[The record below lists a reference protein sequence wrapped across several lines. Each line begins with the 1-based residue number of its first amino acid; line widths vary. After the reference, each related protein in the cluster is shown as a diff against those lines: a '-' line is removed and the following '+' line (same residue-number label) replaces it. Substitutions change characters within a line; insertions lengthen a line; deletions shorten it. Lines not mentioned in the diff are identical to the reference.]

1 MYRTCDARNAQDV
14 HFFTH
19 CERPMTRYNLA
30 EWGLRRP
37 ALTAYLIGLILLTG
51 TVAFLN
57 LGQTDMPDWTMR
69 NMPIRVLW
77 PGASAEQMEQ
87 QVIDKIER
95 KLQDTPYL
103 DNLIS
108 ASKPGEAWIWV
119 NLENTMTDPK
129 GKVPDIWYQVR
140 KKVSDIRDTLPP
152 GVQGP
157 YFNDE
162 FGDVYPLVYGVWGD
176 EFSYAELKDQAD
188 WLREELLR
196 LPIVEKVVLV
206 GAQPQRVYLNLSTAR
221 LGNLRVSPLA
231 LTDAIAGHNAMQPA
245 GQIENAADR
254 IRLRLGGQFTSAD
267 DIGRVPVRAADGRL
281 LAVSDLAEVTTG
293 YQDPADQVMR
303 VNGHRAVGLAISMAT
318 GGNVVD
324 LRRDVVALMQRL
336 EPGMTLGMH
345 ATLAADEPQVVTRT
359 LNKFLFKLAVA
370 IGIVLL
376 VSYATLGLRSGLVVA
391 TAFPLV
397 LGATFVAMQALDVD
411 LQRISLGAL
420 IISLGLLVDDAII
433 IVEMMLVKM
442 RQGLDRFHAASAA
455 YTSTSLPM
463 LTGTLVTIAGF
474 LPIALAHSPMREFM
488 FGLYGVIAVALLVSW
503 LVSVL
508 FTPYLAYRMLPAR
521 LDHHTEVYDTP
532 FYRRL
537 RALVRACVD
546 RRWWTL
552 AAVAGLCALAALI
565 SPQVEKQFFPLTDR
579 PDLIVE
585 TWLPEGSSF
594 AANEALAKDI
604 DRLLGSEP
612 GVVRWASYVGSDT
625 PRIFTDL
632 WIELPAHNVIKTYVL
647 TTDRPTRDRLRESL
661 RTRIANEV
669 PQARARVNVFPF
681 GIPAPASIE
690 YRVTGPDK
698 QRLHDLAAQVRS
710 VLHAHPQTSG
720 VRYSWRGPVAT
731 VRAELDHARLA
742 ALGLSAQRLGES
754 LDMLLSGRPITQLRQ
769 GDETIDV
776 MLRLTD
782 DERTRLGYLP
792 NVPVP
797 LADGSSLPLGQ
808 LAQLQPALE
817 DGVISHYNR
826 VPAIMVYA
834 DLPWYV
840 QPLDID
846 VQIKDQLDAIRA
858 RLPLGYHV
866 EIAGI
871 GEISA
876 EIDEAIGAAM
886 PIIALVIVTL
896 LMVQLHHLGLTALV
910 VATAPLGLIGV
921 LFTLWA
927 VDLPLGLVARL
938 GVLALAGITMRNT
951 VILVDQIRQDVAAG
965 LGRYEAVIEST
976 VRRFRPIVVTAAA
989 AIFALIPLM
998 SDPFWGPMAY
1008 AMMGGLA
1015 LATVLTVLFVP
1026 ALYAACF
1033 RVRPSPPS
1041 LVED

>member
-1 MYRTCDARNAQDV
+1 MS
-14 HFFTH
+14 
-19 CERPMTRYNLA
+19 RYNLA

-37 ALTAYLIGLILLTG
+37 ALTVYLIGLLLLG
-51 TVAFLN
+51 GAVAFFG

-69 NMPIRVLW
+69 AMPIRVFW
-77 PGASAEQMEQ
+77 PGASAEQIEQ
-87 QVIDKIER
+87 QVVDKIER

-103 DNLIS
+103 KSLIS
-108 ASKPGEAWIWV
+108 TSKPGQAWIWV
-119 NLENTMTDPK
+119 NLENSLTDPK
-129 GKVPDIWYQVR
+129 TKVPDIWYQVR
-140 KKVSDIRDTLPP
+140 KKVGDIRDTLPP

-162 FGDVYPLVYGVWGD
+162 FGDVYPLVYGIWGD

-231 LTDAIAGHNAMQPA
+231 LTEAIAGHNAMQAA
-245 GQIENAADR
+245 GQIENTSDR
-254 IRLRLGGQFTSAD
+254 LRLRLGGQFSSVD
-267 DIGRVPVRAADGRL
+267 DVRRVPVPAADGRL
-281 LAVSDLAEVTTG
+281 LTVGDLAGISAG
-293 YQDPADQVMR
+293 YQDPAEQLMR
-303 VNGHRAVGLAISMAT
+303 VNGHPAVGLAISMAA

-324 LRRDVVALMQRL
+324 LRRDVVTLMRRL
-336 EPGMTLGMH
+336 EAGLTVGVQ
-345 ATLAADEPQVVTRT
+345 ATLVADEPQVVTHT
-359 LNKFLFKLAVA
+359 LDKFLLKLAVA
-370 IGIVLL
+370 VGIVLL

-397 LGATFVAMQALDVD
+397 LGATFMAMKVMDID

-433 IVEMMLVKM
+433 IVEMMQVKM

-474 LPIALAHSPMREFM
+474 MPIALAKTALREFM

-508 FTPYLAYRMLPAR
+508 FTPYLAYRMLPAQVA
-521 LDHHTEVYDTP
+521 HHDEVYDTP

-537 RALVRACVD
+537 RGLVRACVN
-546 RRWWTL
+546 RPGWMVAAVALLVGL
-552 AAVAGLCALAALI
+552 AAVAGR
-565 SPQVEKQFFPLTDR
+565 QVEKQFFPLTDR

-604 DRLLGSEP
+604 DRLLKSEA
-612 GVVRWASYVGSDT
+612 GVQRWVSYIGSDT

-632 WIELPAHNVIKTYVL
+632 WIELPAHNVIKTYIQ
-647 TTDRPTRDRLRESL
+647 TTDRPTRDRLREAL
-661 RTRIANEV
+661 RTRIAREL

-681 GIPAPASIE
+681 GMPAPSSIE
-690 YRVTGPDK
+690 YRVTGPD
-698 QRLHDLAAQVRS
+698 RHTLRAFAAQVS
-710 VLHAHPQTSG
+710 AVMHDYPQASG
-720 VRYSWRGPVAT
+720 VHYSWRGPVST
-731 VRAELDHARLA
+731 VRLDLDQARLT

-754 LDMLLSGRPITQLRQ
+754 LDMLLSGRPVTQLRD

-776 MLRLTD
+776 VLRLTE

-808 LAQLQPALE
+808 LAHLQPALE
-817 DGVISHYNR
+817 EGVVTHYNR

-840 QPLDID
+840 QPLGVDAQLRD
-846 VQIKDQLDAIRA
+846 RLDAIRQ
-858 RLPLGYHV
+858 RLPLGYHL
-866 EIAGI
+866 EIGGI
-871 GEISA
+871 GELSA
-876 EIDEAIGAAM
+876 EVDEAIGAVM
-886 PIIALVIVTL
+886 PIIAVLIVTL
-896 LMVQLHHLGLTALV
+896 LMMQLQHLGLTLLV
-910 VATAPLGLIGV
+910 LASAPLGLIGV
-921 LFTLWA
+921 LFTLWVA
-927 VDLPLGLVARL
+927 DLPLGLVAQL

-965 LGRYEAVIEST
+965 LSRHEAVIEST

-989 AIFALIPLM
+989 AILALIPLLT
-998 SDPFWGPMAY
+998 DPFWGPMAY
-1008 AMMGGLA
+1008 AMMGGL
-1015 LATVLTVLFVP
+1015 LVATVLTVLFVP
-1026 ALYAACF
+1026 TLYAACF
-1033 RVRPSPPS
+1033 RVQASPAAPPP
-1041 LVED
+1041 V

>member
-1 MYRTCDARNAQDV
+1 MS
-14 HFFTH
+14 
-19 CERPMTRYNLA
+19 RYNLA

-37 ALTAYLIGLILLTG
+37 ALTAYLIGLILVG
-51 TVAFLN
+51 GAVAFFG
-57 LGQTDMPDWTMR
+57 LGQTDMPDWTLR
-69 NMPIRVLW
+69 AMPIRVFW
-77 PGASAEQMEQ
+77 PGASAEQIEQ
-87 QVIDKIER
+87 QVVDKIER

-103 DNLIS
+103 KSLVS
-108 ASKPGEAWIWV
+108 TSKPGEAWIWV
-119 NLENTMTDPK
+119 NLENSLTDPK
-129 GKVPDIWYQVR
+129 TKVPDIWYQVR
-140 KKVSDIRDTLPP
+140 KKVGDIRDTLPP

-162 FGDVYPLVYGVWGD
+162 FGDVYPLVYGIWGD

-196 LPIVEKVVLV
+196 LPIVEKVVLI

-231 LTDAIAGHNAMQPA
+231 LTEAIAGHNAMQAA
-245 GQIENAADR
+245 GQIENTSDR
-254 IRLRLGGQFTSAD
+254 LRLRLGGQFGSVD
-267 DIGRVPVRAADGRL
+267 DVRRVPVPAADGRL
-281 LAVSDLAEVTTG
+281 LTVGDLAEISAG
-293 YQDPADQVMR
+293 YQDPAEQLMR
-303 VNGHRAVGLAISMAT
+303 VNGHPAVGLAISMAA

-324 LRRDVVALMQRL
+324 LRRDVVTLMQRL
-336 EPGMTLGMH
+336 EAGLTVGVHTTLV
-345 ATLAADEPQVVTRT
+345 ADEPQVVTHT
-359 LNKFLFKLAVA
+359 LDKFLFKLAVA
-370 IGIVLL
+370 VGIVLL

-397 LGATFVAMQALDVD
+397 LGATFMAMQVMGID

-433 IVEMMLVKM
+433 IVEMMQVKM

-474 LPIALAHSPMREFM
+474 MPIALAKSALREFM

-508 FTPYLAYRMLPAR
+508 FTPYLAYRMLPAQVA
-521 LDHHTEVYDTP
+521 HHDEVYDTP

-537 RALVRACVD
+537 RGLVRACVN
-546 RRWWTL
+546 RPGWVAATVALLVGL
-552 AAVAGLCALAALI
+552 AAVAGR
-565 SPQVEKQFFPLTDR
+565 QVEKQFFPLTDR

-594 AANEALAKDI
+594 AANETLAKDL
-604 DRLLGSEP
+604 DRLLAGEA
-612 GVVRWASYVGSDT
+612 GVVRWVSYIGSDT

-632 WIELPAHNVIKTYVL
+632 WIELPTHNVIKTYVQ
-647 TTDRPTRDRLRESL
+647 TTDRPTRDRLREAL
-661 RTRIANEV
+661 RTRIAGEL

-681 GIPAPASIE
+681 GMPAPSSIE
-690 YRVTGPDK
+690 YRITGPD
-698 QRLHDLAAQVRS
+698 RATLREFAAQVRA
-710 VLHAHPQTSG
+710 VMHDHPQTSG
-720 VRYSWRGPVAT
+720 VHYSWRGPVST
-731 VRAELDHARLA
+731 VRLDLDQARLT

-754 LDMLLSGRPITQLRQ
+754 LDMLLSGRPVTQLRDR
-769 GDETIDV
+769 DETIDV
-776 MLRLTD
+776 VLRLTE

-808 LAQLQPALE
+808 LAHLQPAVE
-817 DGVISHYNR
+817 EGVVSHYNR

-840 QPLDID
+840 QPLDVD
-846 VQIKDQLDAIRA
+846 AQLRDRLDAIRQ
-858 RLPLGYHV
+858 RLPLGYHL
-866 EIAGI
+866 EIGGI
-871 GEISA
+871 GELSA
-876 EIDEAIGAAM
+876 EVDEAIGAVM
-886 PIIALVIVTL
+886 PIIAVAIVTL
-896 LMVQLHHLGLTALV
+896 LMLQLQHLGLTLLV
-910 VATAPLGLIGV
+910 LASAPLGLIGV
-921 LFTLWA
+921 LVTLWVA
-927 VDLPLGLVARL
+927 DLPLGLVAQL

-965 LGRYEAVIEST
+965 LSRHEAVIEST

-989 AIFALIPLM
+989 AILALLPLLT
-998 SDPFWGPMAY
+998 DPFWGPMAY
-1008 AMMGGLA
+1008 AMMGGL
-1015 LATVLTVLFVP
+1015 LVATVLTVLFVP
-1026 ALYAACF
+1026 TLYAACF
-1033 RVRPSPPS
+1033 RVQPSPAAPPP
-1041 LVED
+1041 V

>member
-1 MYRTCDARNAQDV
+1 MS
-14 HFFTH
+14 
-19 CERPMTRYNLA
+19 RYNLA

-37 ALTAYLIGLILLTG
+37 ALTVYLIGLLLVG
-51 TVAFLN
+51 GAVAFFS
-57 LGQTDMPDWTMR
+57 LGQTDMPNWTMR
-69 NMPIRVLW
+69 AMPIRVFW
-77 PGASAEQMEQ
+77 PGASAEQIEQ
-87 QVIDKIER
+87 HVVDKIER

-103 DNLIS
+103 DSLIS
-108 ASKPGEAWIWV
+108 TSKPGEAWIWV
-119 NLENTMTDPK
+119 NLENSLPDPQT
-129 GKVPDIWYQVR
+129 KVPDIWYQVR
-140 KKVSDIRDTLPP
+140 KKVGDIRETLPP

-162 FGDVYPLVYGVWGD
+162 FGDVYPLVYGIWGD

-196 LPIVEKVVLV
+196 LPIVEKAVLV
-206 GAQPQRVYLNLSTAR
+206 GAQPQRVYIDLSTAR

-231 LTDAIAGHNAMQPA
+231 LTEAIAGHNAMQPA
-245 GQIENAADR
+245 GQIENTADR
-254 IRLRLGGQFTSAD
+254 LRLRLGGQFDSVD
-267 DIGRVPVRAADGRL
+267 DVRRVPVQATDGRL
-281 LAVSDLAEVTTG
+281 LTVGDLAEVSAG
-293 YQDPADQVMR
+293 YQDPAEQLMR
-303 VNGHRAVGLAISMAT
+303 VNGHPAVGLAISMAA

-324 LRRDVVALMQRL
+324 LRRDVVALMGRL
-336 EPGMTLGMH
+336 EAGLTVGVQ
-345 ATLAADEPQVVTRT
+345 ATLVADEPQVVTHT

-376 VSYATLGLRSGLVVA
+376 VSYATLGWRSGLVVA

-397 LGATFVAMQALDVD
+397 LGATFMAMKVMDID

-433 IVEMMLVKM
+433 IVEMMQVKM

-463 LTGTLVTIAGF
+463 LTGTLITIAGF
-474 LPIALAHSPMREFM
+474 MPIALAETALREFM

-508 FTPYLAYRMLPAR
+508 FTPYLAYRMLPAQVE
-521 LDHHTEVYDTP
+521 HHDEVYDTP

-537 RALVRACVD
+537 RGLVRACVS
-546 RRWWTL
+546 RPGWMTATVALLVGL
-552 AAVAGLCALAALI
+552 AAVAGR
-565 SPQVEKQFFPLTDR
+565 QVEKQYFPLTDR

-604 DRLLGSEP
+604 DRLLKGEA
-612 GVVRWASYVGSDT
+612 GVHSWVSYIGSDT

-632 WIELPAHNVIKTYVL
+632 WIELPAHNVIKTYIQ
-647 TTDRPTRDRLRESL
+647 TTDRPTRDRLREAL
-661 RTRIANEV
+661 RTRIAREL

-681 GIPAPASIE
+681 GMPAPSSIE
-690 YRVTGPDK
+690 YRVTGPD
-698 QRLHDLAAQVRS
+698 RHTLREFAAQVRT
-710 VLHAHPQTSG
+710 VMHDHPQTRG
-720 VRYSWRGPVAT
+720 VHYSWRGPVST
-731 VRAELDHARLA
+731 VRLDLDHARLT

-754 LDMLLSGRPITQLRQ
+754 LDMLLSGRPVTQLRD

-776 MLRLTD
+776 VLRLTE

-808 LAQLQPALE
+808 LAQLQPAVE
-817 DGVISHYNR
+817 EGVVTHYNR
-826 VPAIMVYA
+826 MPAIMVYA

-840 QPLDID
+840 QPLDVD
-846 VQIKDQLDAIRA
+846 AQLRDRLDAIRQ

-866 EIAGI
+866 EIGGI
-871 GEISA
+871 GELSGEVDA
-876 EIDEAIGAAM
+876 ALGAVM
-886 PIIALVIVTL
+886 PIIAVAIVTL
-896 LMVQLHHLGLTALV
+896 LMMQLQHLGLTLLV
-910 VATAPLGLIGV
+910 LASAPLGLIGV
-921 LFTLWA
+921 LFTLWVA
-927 VDLPLGLVARL
+927 DLPLGLVAQL

-965 LGRYEAVIEST
+965 LSRHEAVIEST

-989 AIFALIPLM
+989 AILALVPLLT
-998 SDPFWGPMAY
+998 DPFWGPMAY
-1008 AMMGGLA
+1008 AMMGGL
-1015 LATVLTVLFVP
+1015 LVATVLTVLFVP
-1026 ALYAACF
+1026 TLYAVCF
-1033 RVRPSPPS
+1033 RDQPSPAALPP
-1041 LVED
+1041 V

>member
-1 MYRTCDARNAQDV
+1 MS
-14 HFFTH
+14 
-19 CERPMTRYNLA
+19 RYNLA

-37 ALTAYLIGLILLTG
+37 ALTAYLIGLILVAG
-51 TVAFLN
+51 AVAFFR

-69 NMPIRVLW
+69 AMPIRVFW
-77 PGASAEQMEQ
+77 PGASAEQIEQ
-87 QVIDKIER
+87 QVVDKIER

-103 DNLIS
+103 DSLIS
-108 ASKPGEAWIWV
+108 TSKPGEAWIWV
-119 NLENTMTDPK
+119 NLENSLTDPK
-129 GKVPDIWYQVR
+129 TKVPDIWYQVR
-140 KKVSDIRDTLPP
+140 KKVGDIRDTLPP

-162 FGDVYPLVYGVWGD
+162 FGDVYPLVYGIWGD

-196 LPIVEKVVLV
+196 LPIVEKVVLI

-231 LTDAIAGHNAMQPA
+231 LTEAIAGHNAMQAA
-245 GQIENAADR
+245 GQIENTADR
-254 IRLRLGGQFTSAD
+254 LRLRLGGQFSSVD
-267 DIGRVPVRAADGRL
+267 DVRRVPVQATDGRL
-281 LAVSDLAEVTTG
+281 LTVGDLAEVTAG
-293 YQDPADQVMR
+293 YQDPAEQLMR
-303 VNGHRAVGLAISMAT
+303 VNGHPAVGLAISMAA

-324 LRRDVVALMQRL
+324 LRREVVTLMQAL
-336 EPGMTLGMH
+336 EAGLTVGVQAALV
-345 ATLAADEPQVVTRT
+345 ADEPQVVTHT
-359 LNKFLFKLAVA
+359 LSKFLFKLAVA
-370 IGIVLL
+370 VGIVLL
-376 VSYATLGLRSGLVVA
+376 VSYAALGLRSGLVVA

-397 LGATFVAMQALDVD
+397 LGATFVAMKLLDID

-474 LPIALAHSPMREFM
+474 MPIALAETALREFM

-508 FTPYLAYRMLPAR
+508 FTPYLAYRMLPAQVE
-521 LDHHTEVYDTP
+521 HHDEVYDTR

-537 RALVRACVD
+537 RGLVRACVD
-546 RRWWTL
+546 RPGSMLAAVAVLTAL
-552 AAVAGLCALAALI
+552 AAVAGR
-565 SPQVEKQFFPLTDR
+565 QVEKQFFPLTDR

-604 DRLLGSEP
+604 DRLLKGES
-612 GVVRWASYVGSDT
+612 GVHRWVSYIGSDT

-632 WIELPAHNVIKTYVL
+632 WIELPAHNVIKTYIQ
-647 TTDRPTRDRLRESL
+647 TTDRPTRDRLRETL
-661 RTRIANEV
+661 RTHVAREL

-681 GIPAPASIE
+681 GMPAPSSIE
-690 YRVTGPDK
+690 YRVTGPD
-698 QRLHDLAAQVRS
+698 RHTLRAFAAQVRA
-710 VLHAHPQTSG
+710 VVQEHPQTSG
-720 VRYSWRGPVAT
+720 VYYGWRGPVST
-731 VRAELDHARLA
+731 VRLDLDHARLT

-754 LDMLLSGRPITQLRQ
+754 LDMLLAGRPVTQLRD

-776 MLRLTD
+776 VLRLTD

-792 NVPVP
+792 SVPVP

-808 LAQLQPALE
+808 LAQLQPAVE
-817 DGVISHYNR
+817 EGVVTHYNR

-840 QPLDID
+840 QPLDVD
-846 VQIKDQLDAIRA
+846 AQLRDRLDAIRE
-858 RLPLGYHV
+858 RMPLGYHL
-866 EIAGI
+866 EIGGI
-871 GEISA
+871 GELSA
-876 EIDEAIGAAM
+876 EVDEAIGAAM
-886 PIIALVIVTL
+886 PIIAVVIVTL
-896 LMVQLHHLGLTALV
+896 LMMQLQHLGLTLLV
-910 VATAPLGLIGV
+910 LASAPLGLIGV
-921 LFTLWA
+921 LVTLWA
-927 VDLPLGLVARL
+927 ADLPLGLVAQL

-965 LGRYEAVIEST
+965 LSRYEAVIEST

-989 AIFALIPLM
+989 AMLALIPLLT
-998 SDPFWGPMAY
+998 DPFWGPMAY
-1008 AMMGGLA
+1008 AMMGGL
-1015 LATVLTVLFVP
+1015 LVATVLTVLFVP

-1033 RVRPSPPS
+1033 RVRPMPVPPPP
-1041 LVED
+1041 V

>member
-1 MYRTCDARNAQDV
+1 
-14 HFFTH
+14 
-19 CERPMTRYNLA
+19 MTRYNLA

-37 ALTAYLIGLILLTG
+37 TLTAYLIGLILLAG
-51 TVAFLN
+51 TVAFFR

-69 NMPIRVLW
+69 AMPIRVFW
-77 PGASAEQMEQ
+77 PGATAEQIEQ
-87 QVIDKIER
+87 QVVDKIER
-95 KLQDTPYL
+95 KLQDTPHL
-103 DNLIS
+103 DSLIS
-108 ASKPGEAWIWV
+108 TAKPGEAWIWV
-119 NLENTMTDPK
+119 NLENSLPNPK
-129 GKVPDIWYQVR
+129 EVVPELWYQVR
-140 KKVSDIRDTLPP
+140 KKVGDFRHTLPP
-152 GVQGP
+152 GVRGP

-176 EFSYAELKDQAD
+176 DFDYAELKDQAD

-196 LPIVEKVVLV
+196 LPIVEKVVMI
-206 GAQPQRVYLNLSTAR
+206 GAQPQRVYVDLSTAR

-231 LTDAIAGHNAMQPA
+231 LTEAIAAHNAVQAA
-245 GQIENAADR
+245 GSIEHIDG
-254 IRLRLGGQFTSAD
+254 RLRLRLSGQFTNVD
-267 DIGRVPVRAADGRL
+267 DVRRVPVQAADGRL
-281 LAVSDLAEVTTG
+281 LTLGDLAEVSAG
-293 YQDPADQVMR
+293 YQDPAEQLMR
-303 VNGHRAVGLAISMAT
+303 VNGHPAVGLAISMAA

-336 EPGMTLGMH
+336 EAGLTVGVQ
-345 ATLAADEPQVVTRT
+345 ATLVADEPQVVTHT
-359 LNKFLFKLAVA
+359 LNKFLLKLAVA

-397 LGATFVAMQALDVD
+397 LGATFVAMTLLDID

-463 LTGTLVTIAGF
+463 LTGTLVMIAGF
-474 LPIALAHSPMREFM
+474 MPIALAKTALREFM

-521 LDHHTEVYDTP
+521 VAHHDEVYDTP

-537 RALVRACVD
+537 RAVVRGCVD
-546 RRWWTL
+546 HRWALL
-552 AAVAGLCALAALI
+552 AAVAGLSALAALAGR
-565 SPQVEKQFFPLTDR
+565 QVEKQFFPLTDR

-585 TWLPEGSSF
+585 TWLPENSAFTAS
-594 AANEALAKDI
+594 EALARDI
-604 DRLLGSEP
+604 DRLLEQEP
-612 GVVRWASYVGSDT
+612 GIERWVSYVGMDT

-632 WIELPAHNVIKTYVL
+632 WIELPAHNVVKTYVL
-647 TTDRPTRDRLRESL
+647 TTDRHTRDRLREAL
-661 RTRIANEV
+661 RTRIAREL
-669 PQARARVNVFPF
+669 PHARARVNAFPF
-681 GIPAPASIE
+681 GMPAPSSLE

-698 QRLHDLAAQVRS
+698 ERLREIAAQLRTAVQE
-710 VLHAHPQTSG
+710 HPQTRG
-720 VRYSWRGPVAT
+720 VYLSWRGPVST
-731 VRAELDHARLA
+731 VQVQLDHARLA
-742 ALGLSAQRLGES
+742 ALGLSGQRLGQS
-754 LDMLLSGRPITQLRQ
+754 LDMLLSGQPVTQLRD

-776 MLRLTD
+776 VLRLTE

-797 LADGSSLPLGQ
+797 LADGTSLPLGQ
-808 LAQLQPALE
+808 LARLELAVE
-817 DGVISHYNR
+817 DGVFTRYNR
-826 VPAIMVYA
+826 QPAVMVYA
-834 DLPWYV
+834 DLPWFV
-840 QPLDID
+840 QPLDVD
-846 VQIKDQLDAIRA
+846 AQLADQLDTLRA
-858 RLPLGYHV
+858 GLPLGYHL
-866 EIAGI
+866 EIGGI
-871 GEISA
+871 GELSA
-876 EIDEAIGAAM
+876 EVDAALGAVV
-886 PIIALVIVTL
+886 PIILVAIITL
-896 LMVQLHHLGLTALV
+896 LMLQLQHLGLTALV
-910 VATAPLGLIGV
+910 LATAPLGIIGV

-927 VDLPLGLVARL
+927 VDLPLGLVAQL
-938 GVLALAGITMRNT
+938 GVLALAGVTMRNT

-965 LGRYEAVIEST
+965 LSRYEAVIEST

-989 AIFALIPLM
+989 AILALLPLLT
-998 SDPFWGPMAY
+998 DPFWGPMAY

-1033 RVRPSPPS
+1033 RVRPQPFAS
-1041 LVED
+1041 LAA

>member
-1 MYRTCDARNAQDV
+1 
-14 HFFTH
+14 
-19 CERPMTRYNLA
+19 MTRYNLA

-37 ALTAYLIGLILLTG
+37 ALTAYLIGLILLSG
-51 TVAFLN
+51 TVAFLTI
-57 LGQTDMPDWTMR
+57 GQTDMPDWTLR
-69 NMPIRVLW
+69 NMPVRVYW
-77 PGASAEQMEQ
+77 PGASAEQIEQ
-87 QVIDKIER
+87 QVVDKIER

-108 ASKPGEAWIWV
+108 NSKPGEAWIWV
-119 NLENTMTDPK
+119 NLENSMTDPK
-129 GKVPDIWYQVR
+129 TRVPDIWYQVR

-162 FGDVYPLVYGVWGD
+162 FGDVFPLVYGVWGD

-196 LPIVEKVVLV
+196 LPIIEKVVLV
-206 GAQPQRVYLNLSTAR
+206 GAQPQRVYVDLSTAR

-231 LTDAIAGHNAMQPA
+231 LTEALAGHNAMQPA
-245 GQIENAADR
+245 GQIENGSER
-254 IRLRLGGQFTSAD
+254 IRLRLGGQFAAAD
-267 DIGRVPVRAADGRL
+267 DIARVPVRATDGRL
-281 LAVSDLAEVTTG
+281 LTLGDLAEVKSG
-293 YQDPADQVMR
+293 YQDPAEQLMR
-303 VNGHRAVGLAISMAT
+303 VNGHRAVGLAISMAA

-324 LRRDVVALMQRL
+324 LRRDVLALMQRL
-336 EPGMTLGMH
+336 EAGITVGMH
-345 ATLAADEPQVVTRT
+345 ATLVADEPQVVTHT
-359 LNKFLFKLAVA
+359 LNKFLIKLAVA

-376 VSYATLGLRSGLVVA
+376 VSYATLGFRCGLVVA

-397 LGATFVAMQALDVD
+397 LGATFVAMQALDID

-455 YTSTSLPM
+455 YVSTSLPM
-463 LTGTLVTIAGF
+463 LTGTLVMIAGF
-474 LPIALAHSPMREFM
+474 MPIALARTALREFM

-521 LDHHTEVYDTP
+521 LDHHAEVYDTP

-537 RALVRACVD
+537 RAVVRACVD
-546 RRWWTL
+546 RRWWML
-552 AAVAGLCALAALI
+552 AAVAGLATLALLAGR
-565 SPQVEKQFFPLTDR
+565 QVEKQFFPLTDR
-579 PDLIVE
+579 PDMIVE

-594 AANEALAKDI
+594 AANEALAGDI
-604 DRLLGSEP
+604 DRLLAKET
-612 GVVRWASYVGSDT
+612 GVERWVSYVGSDT

-632 WIELPAHNVIKTYVL
+632 WIELPAHNVIKTYIL
-647 TTDRPTRDRLRESL
+647 TADRPTRDRLREEL
-661 RTRIANEV
+661 RTRIASEL
-669 PQARARVNVFPF
+669 PQARVRVNAFPF
-681 GIPAPASIE
+681 GMPAPSSIE

-698 QRLHDLAAQVRS
+698 DRLRQIAAELRG
-710 VLHAHPQTSG
+710 VLQDHPQASG
-720 VRYSWRGPVAT
+720 IHYSWRGPVAT
-731 VRAELDHARLA
+731 VRAELDHARLT

-754 LDMLLSGRPITQLRQ
+754 LDMLLSGRPVTQLRQ

-792 NVPVP
+792 NLPVP
-797 LADGSSLPLGQ
+797 LADGNSLPLGQ
-808 LAQLQPALE
+808 LARLQPALE

-840 QPLDID
+840 QPLDVD
-846 VQIKDQLDAIRA
+846 AQLKDPLDAIRA

-871 GEISA
+871 GELSA
-876 EIDEAIGAAM
+876 EVDSAIADAM
-886 PIIALVIVTL
+886 PIIAVVIVTL

-910 VATAPLGLIGV
+910 LATAPLGVIGV
-921 LFTLWA
+921 LLTLWA

-951 VILVDQIRQDVAAG
+951 VILVDQIRQDVAGG
-965 LGRYEAVIEST
+965 LDRYQAVIEST

-989 AIFALIPLM
+989 AILALIPLM

-1015 LATVLTVLFVP
+1015 VATVLTVLFVP

-1033 RVRPSPPS
+1033 RVRPSPSSP
-1041 LVED
+1041 LAD